1 MRKIRNTMLSGLI
14 IRLITSRIKKKII
27 IGNKANPTA
36 ILNPS
41 NILTIIQTNTRPYKN
56 FL

>member
-1 MRKIRNTMLSGLI
+1 MLSGLI